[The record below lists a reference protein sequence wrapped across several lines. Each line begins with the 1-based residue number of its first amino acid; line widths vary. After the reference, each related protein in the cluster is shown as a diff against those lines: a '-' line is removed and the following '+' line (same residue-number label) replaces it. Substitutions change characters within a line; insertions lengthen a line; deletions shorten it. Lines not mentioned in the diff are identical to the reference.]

1 MTAAGLGCH
10 FCLGHTLQNS
20 KLRVWL
26 ALLHISRTVDY
37 CGRMHAQLLTPSKV
51 KLHNLGI
58 QSTHDER
65 SSTTAAQQQQQHR
78 SGGDVGGPEEAP
90 LVAPATLPFLVC
102 ITKSHGAAWKKG
114 CQVCHMKK
122 NATCTLTTSHTKQRH
137 IMMSVAQ
144 LLYTAAQQQQHSS
157 GGDVGEPE
165 EAPLVA
171 PVTCPFSFAS
181 PNSTER
187 LPHRGVASVQ
197 TKVEG

>member
-65 SSTTAAQQQQQHR
+65 SSTTAAQQQQQHS
-78 SGGDVGGPEEAP
+78 SGGDVGG
-90 LVAPATLPFLVC
+90 
-102 ITKSHGAAWKKG
+102 
-114 CQVCHMKK
+114 
-122 NATCTLTTSHTKQRH
+122 
-137 IMMSVAQ
+137 
-144 LLYTAAQQQQHSS
+144 
-157 GGDVGEPE
+157 PE